1 MRLEFPRRL
10 VTVNDALASFV
21 VFLVALP
28 LCMGIAIASGV
39 PPAQGIVTGIIG
51 GLVTGALAG
60 CPLQVSGPAAGLTI
74 IVWQLVQDVGL
85 AGLSVVVLLAGI
97 VQIAAGRLRLGRW
110 FQAVAPAV
118 IHGMLAGI
126 GVLIFASQLHVMFDD
141 KPKGSGL
148 ANLIS
153 IPSAFS
159 QVYEVE
165 HGDFSHFAAVVGL
178 VTIVVLI
185 AWTRVPARVRRV
197 LPAPLMGIVA
207 GSSMAAFMKYPIQYV
222 NVPANLFAEISLTL
236 PSLDLLSNAAI
247 WTSAL
252 ALAFVASAESL
263 LSAAAVDQMQ
273 KGPRSRYDKELMAQ
287 GVGNIL
293 CGIVGCLPM
302 TGVIVRSSANI
313 ESGAKTRASA
323 MLHGLWLLLF
333 VAALPGVLR
342 LVPVSALAA
351 LLVYTGYK
359 LVVNPTE
366 FRALLHHGR
375 AEVAIYLV
383 TVAAIVCT
391 DLLHGVIIGV
401 AVSAVRLLLVFTRL
415 DAEIAHVRGH
425 LYELKLDGTACFLT
439 LPKIIDAL
447 DRVPDGSELHV
458 HFEHLTYVDHA
469 CLELLSSWEQRQEA
483 LGGAL
488 VVEWHELEQ
497 RFRRERAPRAD
508 GPPVR
513 SELPREPAVA
523 VAAPS

>member
-1 MRLEFPRRL
+1 MRLQSPRGP
-10 VTVNDALASFV
+10 VTLNDVLASFV

-39 PPAQGIVTGIIG
+39 PPALGIVTGIIG

-74 IVWQLVQDVGL
+74 IVWQLVQSLGL
-85 AGLSVVVLLAGI
+85 AGLSAVVLLAGLF
-97 VQIAAGRLRLGRW
+97 QMAAGWLRLGRW

-126 GVLIFASQLHVMFDD
+126 GVLIFASQFHVMLDD
-141 KPKGSGL
+141 KPKGGGL
-148 ANLIS
+148 ANLVS
-153 IPSAFS
+153 IPSALS
-159 QVYEVE
+159 QIYEVE

-178 VTIVVLI
+178 VTIFVLI

-197 LPAPLMGIVA
+197 LPAPLMGIIA
-207 GSSMAAFMKYPIQYV
+207 GSSVAGLMKYPIQYV
-222 NVPANLFAEISLTL
+222 NVPATLFSEISLSL
-236 PSLDLLSNAAI
+236 PSVDLLSQGVI

-273 KGPRSRYDKELMAQ
+273 KGPRARYDRELVAQ
-287 GVGNIL
+287 GVGNAL
-293 CGIVGCLPM
+293 CGLAGCLPL

-313 ESGAKTRASA
+313 ESGAQTRASA
-323 MLHGLWLLLF
+323 MLHGVWLLVF

-359 LVVNPTE
+359 LVYNPNE
-366 FRALLHHGR
+366 FRGLVRHGR

-383 TVAAIVCT
+383 TVVAIVCT
-391 DLLHGVIIGV
+391 DLLHGVIIGF

-415 DAEIAHVRGH
+415 DAEIEHVHEHR
-425 LYELKLDGTACFLT
+425 YELKLDGTACFLT
-439 LPKIIDAL
+439 LPKVIDAL

-469 CLELLSSWEQRQEA
+469 CLELFSSWEQRQEA

-488 VVEWHELEQ
+488 VVEWHELER
-497 RFRRERAPRAD
+497 RFRGGRGPR
-508 GPPVR
+508 PENRPKV
-513 SELPREPAVA
+513 EPLLQQPEAVA
-523 VAAPS
+523 TPA